1 MPFTPLHLGPVF
13 VFGLFL
19 RRWLHLPTL
28 IVASIAVDVEPL
40 LVIVL
45 KLDYPLHGYL
55 HTFLFAIPYGIAVGY
70 AMIYLEK
77 PFNSL
82 YKALL
87 LEEAKPIDKKPFL
100 LAGLIGT
107 ISHILLDSPLY
118 GDIHP
123 FYPLKANPLY
133 NPSLTQPIYYL
144 CMWTL
149 LIGALI
155 YLSLWIVK
163 AVKR

>member
-87 LEEAKPIDKKPFL
+87 LEEAKPIDKKTVSTSWFNRDYL
-100 LAGLIGT
+100 TYSARLSTLWR
-107 ISHILLDSPLY
+107 Y
-118 GDIHP
+118 
-123 FYPLKANPLY
+123 
-133 NPSLTQPIYYL
+133 PSL
-144 CMWTL
+144 
-149 LIGALI
+149 
-155 YLSLWIVK
+155 LSVEG
-163 AVKR
+163 